1 LSFANLAGAKIAGFS
16 FSCTLASP
24 TLYFALFKPQE
35 DGVFTATCHTSKT
48 RRLKIFEMRFSH
60 PFSAS
65 ANAH

>member
-1 LSFANLAGAKIAGFS
+1 VEK
-16 FSCTLASP
+16 SP
-24 TLYFALFKPQE
+24 FFIFLHACKSNSLFALFKAQE

-48 RRLKIFEMRFSH
+48 RHLKIFEMRFSH